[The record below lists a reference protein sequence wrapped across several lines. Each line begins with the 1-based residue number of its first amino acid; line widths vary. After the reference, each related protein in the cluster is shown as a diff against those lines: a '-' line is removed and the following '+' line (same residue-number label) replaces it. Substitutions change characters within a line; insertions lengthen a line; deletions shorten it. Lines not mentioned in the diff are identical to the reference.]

1 MVITIVVADRV
12 VVGDVLVVL
21 EIVVDLIVVE
31 VVVEVVVE

>member
-1 MVITIVVADRV
+1 MVITTVVADKV